1 MFKIFLTNLRKYN
14 EGQLVGEW
22 VDLPCDDFDSV
33 LKRIGIDGKFY
44 EEFFISDYETN
55 YDIKIG
61 EHEDIY
67 YLNNLAEELEDL
79 TESEIIIFRAY
90 METEDDIDFA
100 LDHLD
105 DAMIYF
111 SCDDMT
117 DVAYEVV
124 DENGILDNVPD
135 DLRNYFDYE
144 SYGRDL
150 EISGTFVE
158 IDSNIVELY
167 Y

>member
-1 MFKIFLTNLRKYN
+1 MFKIFLTNLGKYN

-22 VDLPCDDFDSV
+22 VDLPCSDFDSV

-44 EEFFISDYETN
+44 EEFFISAYETDYE
-55 YDIKIG
+55 IKID
-61 EHEDIY
+61 EYEDIY

-79 TESEIIIFRAY
+79 TESETIIFRAY
-90 METEDDIDFA
+90 MEVEDDIDFV
-100 LDHLD
+100 LDHLE
-105 DAMIYF
+105 DAVIYYD
-111 SCDDMT
+111 CNDMT

-124 DENGILDNVPD
+124 DCNGILDNIPD

-150 EISGTFVE
+150 KISGTFVE